1 MLSLFN
7 ERVDAIPVVFIDTE
21 TTGVRPGVDR
31 AVQVGIA
38 RFERGALVA
47 SGVNLVDPGIPIPPE
62 ATAIHGI
69 TDERIHVQRAPAIK
83 DLFAGPRVAELL
95 NGAQPA
101 AYNAPFDRYFVP
113 PFGDDW
119 SWPWL
124 DCLSLVRVVD
134 RYVRGQGRHRL
145 ETACQRWNIPL
156 PKAHDAE
163 QDAIAA
169 GRLFFRLLQ
178 EANHGATLGE
188 LIKWQR
194 EQEAA
199 EWFRFCEWKLRQPPT
214 GAGNV

>member
-38 RFERGALVA
+38 RFE
-47 SGVNLVDPGIPIPPE
+47 SGVLAGSGVQLVNPGIPIPPE
-62 ATAIHGI
+62 ATAIHSI
-69 TDERIHVQRAPAIK
+69 TDEQVANMATI
-83 DLFAGPRVAELL
+83 DRVFENDEALRLL

-134 RYVRGQGRHRL
+134 RYVRGTGRHRL
-145 ETACQRWNIPL
+145 ETACARWNIQL

-178 EANHGATLGE
+178 EVNPSAMLGE

-199 EWFRFCEWKLRQPPT
+199 EWFRFCEWKSRQPPM